1 MEKKALQDRVHCLEE
16 AQRQLRMRFE
26 EVNDNDSQ
34 DLDSPGRYHTSRE
47 LYKKQPE
54 LGASMQPPATARADS
69 WLEDQGADINHSFA
83 DDSLLRLSG
92 YGKKL
97 NSIESGI

>member
-1 MEKKALQDRVHCLEE
+1 
-16 AQRQLRMRFE
+16 MRFE

-34 DLDSPGRYHTSRE
+34 DLDGPSQYHTSRE
-47 LYKKQPE
+47 LCGKQPK
-54 LGASMQPPATARADS
+54 LGASMRPPAMARADS

-92 YGKKL
+92 YGTKL
-97 NSIESGI
+97 NSIESGVQD